1 MDYLIERSAQS
12 WSPESKQQVTSQDP
26 DSATNLIVQLY
37 SYTTVANT
45 RTIIVVVKLE
55 IVNSWD
61 AVLELSPTKGQRNL
75 KLGEAG
81 GAEHIRYVAAC
92 SLLLNF

>member
-1 MDYLIERSAQS
+1 MREVRNHDQT
-12 WSPESKQQVTSQDP
+12 SPDSKQQVTSQDP

-55 IVNSWD
+55 IVNS
-61 AVLELSPTKGQRNL
+61 
-75 KLGEAG
+75 
-81 GAEHIRYVAAC
+81 
-92 SLLLNF
+92 